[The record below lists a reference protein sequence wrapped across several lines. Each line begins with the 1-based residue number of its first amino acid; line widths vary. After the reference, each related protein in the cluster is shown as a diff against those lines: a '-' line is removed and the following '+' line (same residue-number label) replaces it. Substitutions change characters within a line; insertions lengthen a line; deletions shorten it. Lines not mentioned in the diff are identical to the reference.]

1 MTHSFDID
9 VAMEYGV
16 NCAII
21 LQNLYYWVEKNRA
34 NEKHFYDGMYW
45 TYNSVKAFEELFPYL
60 SSKQIRSALNKLI
73 DDGIIVDGN
82 YNDSAYD
89 RTKWY
94 AVTEKGMCFFQ
105 KGKHD
110 LPHRANG
117 DTEKDESLYIYK
129 YNNIDITTDSKP
141 DINLIDSNESIC
153 QTSVNAVQQAVNEWN
168 NLEPFGVPPVK
179 RIAPSSTRYKMMNA
193 RISEYGLDEVLK
205 TIRMVKD
212 CDFLLGRTSH
222 AFVVDFEWFVK
233 PNNFPKV
240 NEGKYLNKDAIVKYA
255 NVEPETELAEYA
267 DYK

>member
-73 DDGIIVDGN
+73 DEGIIVDGN

-129 YNNIDITTDSKP
+129 DNNIDITTDINTNINTNIKQLYSAKNDIPSLNDDEKTDEFDEP
-141 DINLIDSNESIC
+141 DTAAIDGKQKKRRSGFIPPTIDEVEAYC
-153 QTSVNAVQQAVNEWN
+153 KEKGYLVNAEAFVYHYGSKNWMVGKNKMTSWKMAVAGW
-168 NLEPFGVPPVK
+168 
-179 RIAPSSTRYKMMNA
+179 NA
-193 RISEYGLDEVLK
+193 RKKNKESRKEKFDRE
-205 TIRMVKD
+205 R
-212 CDFLLGRTSH
+212 FLSS
-222 AFVVDFEWFVK
+222 
-233 PNNFPKV
+233 
-240 NEGKYLNKDAIVKYA
+240 
-255 NVEPETELAEYA
+255 
-267 DYK
+267 

>member
-1 MTHSFDID
+1 MKHTFDVEI
-9 VAMEYGV
+9 AAEYGV

-21 LQNLYYWVEKNRA
+21 LDNIYYWIMKNKA
-34 NEKHFYDGMYW
+34 NQKHLHDGMYW
-45 TYNSVKAFEELFPYL
+45 TYNSIKAFLELFPYMTRD
-60 SSKQIRSALNKLI
+60 KVIGALKKLA
-73 DDGIIVDGN
+73 DNGLIVEGN
-82 YNDSAYD
+82 YNDLAFD

-94 AVTEKGMCFFQ
+94 AITEKGMAVIENHDFDF
-105 KGKHD
+105 GKD
-110 LPHRANG
+110 VTPF
-117 DTEKDESLYIYK
+117 TENPKCIDI
-129 YNNIDITTDSKP
+129 YNNIYNTTDSKP

-240 NEGKYLNKDAIVKYA
+240 NEGKYLNKDAIVQYA
-255 NVEPETELAEYA
+255 NVDPETELAEYA